1 MSHKIP
7 SIFLYF
13 EPDSKRKALPSFSP
27 IGFCSARVGQAHPS
41 CARIDEKISL
51 KIPEIKVEMRK
62 AMEQLQKDI
71 ASGQFKKCY
80 LLYGEETYLKR
91 QYKQRLRDA
100 LIPQGDTM
108 NLSSYQGKGI
118 DVKPLI
124 DFAETL
130 PFFADYRLI
139 LIEDS
144 GFFKNAEPLLADYLP
159 TAPSSTV
166 FLFVESEVD
175 KRNRLYKTVKD
186 LGRVV
191 EMKPQTEATL
201 ERWVLGTLKKEG
213 KQITKP
219 TLELFF
225 SKTGLDMEIISQE
238 LEKLLSYCL
247 EKDTITPEDVNAV
260 CISQTPDQIFQM
272 INAIANKQTKQAIA
286 LYYDLLLLREAP
298 LRILALLVRQF
309 RILLRIK
316 DLQQLGYSN
325 NTIFQKAGMPAF
337 AARQCLQQT
346 QKFTMEDLKAALEAC
361 AQTEED
367 IKTGKIAG
375 QLGVELLIVTYSS

>member
-1 MSHKIP
+1 MD
-7 SIFLYF
+7 FVL
-13 EPDSKRKALPSFSP
+13 L
-27 IGFCSARVGQAHPS
+27 GVGQAQPS

-51 KIPEIKVEMRK
+51 KIPYIIVEMRT

-100 LIPQGDTM
+100 LIPQEDTM

-159 TAPSSTV
+159 TAPASTI

-175 KRNRLYKTVKD
+175 KRNRLYKAVKD

-201 ERWVLGTLKKEG
+201 ERWVLGILKKEG

-247 EKDTITPEDVNAV
+247 DKDTITPEDVNAV

-316 DLQQLGYSN
+316 DMQQLGYPN
-325 NTIFQKAGMPAF
+325 NTIIQKAGMPSF